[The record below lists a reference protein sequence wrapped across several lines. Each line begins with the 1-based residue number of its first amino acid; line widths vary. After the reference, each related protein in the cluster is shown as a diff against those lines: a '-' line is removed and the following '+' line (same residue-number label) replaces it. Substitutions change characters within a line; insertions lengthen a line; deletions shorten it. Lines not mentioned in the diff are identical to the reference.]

1 MKRHGILN
9 SHISKVLTDLGH
21 TDMIV
26 IADCGLPIPAGVER
40 IDLALEL
47 GTPSFADVVRVVADD
62 MAMEQVTLA
71 SEIKEANPIALA
83 AVTKLDVPQDFV
95 SHEAFK
101 ELTKQAKV
109 IIRTGEA
116 TPYANVILHAGV
128 IFKGRKYDAN

>member
-9 SHISKVLTDLGH
+9 SQISKVLADLGH
-21 TDMIV
+21 TDTIV
-26 IADCGLPIPAGVER
+26 IADCGLPIPAGVAR

-47 GTPSFADVVRVVADD
+47 GTPSFVDVVRIVADD
-62 MAMEQVTLA
+62 MAVEQVTLA
-71 SEIKEANPIALA
+71 TEIKAANPVALE
-83 AVTKLDVPQDFV
+83 AVTKLDVPQDYV

-128 IFKGRKYDAN
+128 IF

>member
-9 SHISKVLTDLGH
+9 SHISKVLADLGH

-26 IADCGLPIPAGVER
+26 IADCGLPIPTGVER

-47 GTPSFADVVRVVADD
+47 GTPAFADVLRVVADD
-62 MAMEQVTLA
+62 MAVEQVTLA
-71 SEIKEANPIALA
+71 SEIKDANEAALTTVSQLN
-83 AVTKLDVPQDFV
+83 VTTEYV

-128 IFKGRKYDAN
+128 IF

>member
-9 SHISKVLTDLGH
+9 SQISKVLADLGH
-21 TDMIV
+21 TDTIV
-26 IADCGLPIPAGVER
+26 IADCGLPIPTGVAR

-47 GTPSFADVVRVVADD
+47 GTPSFVDVVRIVADD
-62 MAMEQVTLA
+62 MAVEQVTLA
-71 SEIKEANPIALA
+71 TEIKEANPVALE
-83 AVTKLDVPQDFV
+83 AVTKLDVPQDYV

-128 IFKGRKYDAN
+128 IF

>member
-9 SHISKVLTDLGH
+9 SQISKVLADLGH
-21 TDMIV
+21 TDTIV
-26 IADCGLPIPAGVER
+26 IADCGLPIPAGVAR

-47 GTPSFADVVRVVADD
+47 GTPSFVDVVRIVADD
-62 MAMEQVTLA
+62 MAVEQVTLA
-71 SEIKEANPIALA
+71 SEIKEANPVALE
-83 AVTKLDVPQDFV
+83 AVTKLDVPQDYV

-128 IFKGRKYDAN
+128 IF

>member
-21 TDMIV
+21 TDMVV

-62 MAMEQVTLA
+62 MAIEQVTLA
-71 SEIKEANPIALA
+71 TEINDTNVKALE
-83 AVTKLDVPQDFV
+83 VINQLDVPQDFV

-128 IFKGRKYDAN
+128 IF

>member
-21 TDMIV
+21 TDMVV

-47 GTPSFADVVRVVADD
+47 GTPSFVDVVRIVADD
-62 MAMEQVTLA
+62 MAVEQVTLA
-71 SEIKEANPIALA
+71 SEIKEANPVALE
-83 AVTKLDVPQDFV
+83 AVTKLDVPQDYI

-128 IFKGRKYDAN
+128 IF

>member
-47 GTPSFADVVRVVADD
+47 GTPSFADVVRIVADD
-62 MAMEQVTLA
+62 MAVEQVTLA
-71 SEIKEANPIALA
+71 SEIKEANPVALE
-83 AVTKLDVPQDFV
+83 AVTKLDVPQDYV

-128 IFKGRKYDAN
+128 IF

>member
-9 SHISKVLTDLGH
+9 SQISKVLADLGH
-21 TDMIV
+21 TDTIV

-47 GTPSFADVVRVVADD
+47 GTPSFVDVVRIVADD
-62 MAMEQVTLA
+62 MAVEQVTLA
-71 SEIKEANPIALA
+71 TEIKEANSVALE
-83 AVTKLDVPQDFV
+83 AVTKLDVPQDYV

-128 IFKGRKYDAN
+128 IF

>member
-21 TDMIV
+21 TDMVV

-62 MAMEQVTLA
+62 MAIEQVTLA
-71 SEIKEANPIALA
+71 TEINDTNVNALE
-83 AVTKLDVPQDFV
+83 VINQLDVPQDFV

-101 ELTKQAKV
+101 ELTRQAKV

-128 IFKGRKYDAN
+128 IF

>member
-21 TDMIV
+21 TDMVV
-26 IADCGLPIPAGVER
+26 IADCGLPIPASVER

-47 GTPSFADVVRVVADD
+47 GTPSFVDVVRIVADD
-62 MAMEQVTLA
+62 MAVEQVTLA
-71 SEIKEANPIALA
+71 TEIKEANPVALE
-83 AVTKLDVPQDFV
+83 AVTKLDVPQDYV

-128 IFKGRKYDAN
+128 IF

>member
-21 TDMIV
+21 TDMVV

-47 GTPSFADVVRVVADD
+47 GTPSFVDVVRIVADD
-62 MAMEQVTLA
+62 MAVEQVTLA
-71 SEIKEANPIALA
+71 SEIKEANPVALE
-83 AVTKLDVPQDFV
+83 AVTKLDVPQDYM

-128 IFKGRKYDAN
+128 IF

>member
-9 SHISKVLTDLGH
+9 SQISKVLADLGH

-26 IADCGLPIPAGVER
+26 IADCGLPIPTGVAR

-47 GTPSFADVVRVVADD
+47 GTPAFADVLRVVADD
-62 MAMEQVTLA
+62 MAVEQVTLA
-71 SEIKEANPIALA
+71 TEIKDANEAALTTVSQLN
-83 AVTKLDVPQDFV
+83 VTTEYV

-128 IFKGRKYDAN
+128 IF

>member
-47 GTPSFADVVRVVADD
+47 GTPAFVDVVRIVADD
-62 MAMEQVTLA
+62 MAVEQVTLA
-71 SEIKEANPIALA
+71 SEIKEANPVALE
-83 AVTKLDVPQDFV
+83 AVTKLDVPQDYV

-128 IFKGRKYDAN
+128 IF

>member
-21 TDMIV
+21 TDMVV
-26 IADCGLPIPAGVER
+26 IGDCGLPIPAGVER

-62 MAMEQVTLA
+62 MAIEQVTLA
-71 SEIKEANPIALA
+71 TEINDTNVKALE
-83 AVTKLDVPQDFV
+83 VVNQLDVPQDFV

-128 IFKGRKYDAN
+128 IF

>member
-21 TDMIV
+21 TDMVV

-47 GTPSFADVVRVVADD
+47 GIPSFADVVRVVADD
-62 MAMEQVTLA
+62 MAIEQVTLA
-71 SEIKEANPIALA
+71 TEINDTNVNALE
-83 AVTKLDVPQDFV
+83 VINQLDVPQDFV

-128 IFKGRKYDAN
+128 IF

>member
-47 GTPSFADVVRVVADD
+47 GTPSFVDVVRDRRRRYGGGTGDAGIGNQRGQSGCARGCDEARRTARLCVARSIQGID
-62 MAMEQVTLA
+62 
-71 SEIKEANPIALA
+71 EAGE
-83 AVTKLDVPQDFV
+83 
-95 SHEAFK
+95 SHHPD
-101 ELTKQAKV
+101 
-109 IIRTGEA
+109 G
-116 TPYANVILHAGV
+116 
-128 IFKGRKYDAN
+128 

>member
-62 MAMEQVTLA
+62 MAIEQVTLA
-71 SEIKEANPIALA
+71 TEINDTNVNALE
-83 AVTKLDVPQDFV
+83 VVNQLDVPQDFV

-128 IFKGRKYDAN
+128 IF

>member
-9 SHISKVLTDLGH
+9 SQISKVLADLGH

-26 IADCGLPIPAGVER
+26 IADCGLPIPTGVER

-47 GTPSFADVVRVVADD
+47 GTPAFADVLRVVADD
-62 MAMEQVTLA
+62 MAVERMTLA
-71 SEIKEANPIALA
+71 SEIKDANEVALTTVSQLN
-83 AVTKLDVPQDFV
+83 VTTEYV

-128 IFKGRKYDAN
+128 IF

>member
-21 TDMIV
+21 TDMVV

-62 MAMEQVTLA
+62 MAIEQVTLA
-71 SEIKEANPIALA
+71 TEINDTNVKALE
-83 AVTKLDVPQDFV
+83 VVNQLDVPQDFV

-128 IFKGRKYDAN
+128 IF

>member
-21 TDMIV
+21 TDTVV
-26 IADCGLPIPAGVER
+26 IADCGLPIPAGVKR

-47 GTPSFADVVRVVADD
+47 GTPSFADVVRIVADD
-62 MAMEQVTLA
+62 MAIERVTLA
-71 SEIKEANPIALA
+71 SEIKDTNVAALD
-83 AVTKLDVPQDFV
+83 VITQLDVPQDYV

-128 IFKGRKYDAN
+128 IF

>member
-21 TDMIV
+21 TDMVV

-47 GTPSFADVVRVVADD
+47 GTPSFVDVVRIVADD
-62 MAMEQVTLA
+62 MAVEQVTLA
-71 SEIKEANPIALA
+71 TEIKEANPVALE
-83 AVTKLDVPQDFV
+83 AVTKLDVPQDYV
-95 SHEAFK
+95 SHEVFK

-128 IFKGRKYDAN
+128 IF

>member
-26 IADCGLPIPAGVER
+26 IADCGLPIPTGVAR

-47 GTPSFADVVRVVADD
+47 GTPAFADVLRVVADD
-62 MAMEQVTLA
+62 MAVEQVTLA
-71 SEIKEANPIALA
+71 SEIKEANEAALTTVSQLN
-83 AVTKLDVPQDFV
+83 VTTEYV

-128 IFKGRKYDAN
+128 IF

>member
-9 SHISKVLTDLGH
+9 SQISKVLADLGH

-26 IADCGLPIPAGVER
+26 IADCGLPIPTGVAR

-47 GTPSFADVVRVVADD
+47 GTPAFADVLRVVADD
-62 MAMEQVTLA
+62 MAVEQVTLA
-71 SEIKEANPIALA
+71 SEIKDANEAALTTVSQLN
-83 AVTKLDVPQDFV
+83 VTTEYV

-128 IFKGRKYDAN
+128 IF

>member
-9 SHISKVLTDLGH
+9 SHISKVLADLGH
-21 TDMIV
+21 TDMVV
-26 IADCGLPIPAGVER
+26 IADCGLPIPTGVER

-47 GTPSFADVVRVVADD
+47 GTPAFADVLRIVADD
-62 MAMEQVTLA
+62 MAVEQVTLA
-71 SEIKEANPIALA
+71 TEIKDANEAALTTVSQLN
-83 AVTKLDVPQDFV
+83 VTTEYV

-128 IFKGRKYDAN
+128 IF

>member
-21 TDMIV
+21 TDMVV

-62 MAMEQVTLA
+62 MAIEQVTLA
-71 SEIKEANPIALA
+71 TEINDTNVNALE
-83 AVTKLDVPQDFV
+83 VVNQLDVPQDFV

-128 IFKGRKYDAN
+128 IF

>member
-9 SHISKVLTDLGH
+9 SHISKVLADLGH
-21 TDMIV
+21 TDMVV
-26 IADCGLPIPAGVER
+26 IADCGLPIPTGVER

-47 GTPSFADVVRVVADD
+47 GTPAFADVLRVVAND
-62 MAMEQVTLA
+62 MAVEQVTLA
-71 SEIKEANPIALA
+71 TEIKDANEAALTTVSQLN
-83 AVTKLDVPQDFV
+83 VTTEYV

-128 IFKGRKYDAN
+128 IF

>member
-21 TDMIV
+21 TDMVV

-40 IDLALEL
+40 IDLVLEL

-62 MAMEQVTLA
+62 MAIEQVTLA
-71 SEIKEANPIALA
+71 TEINDTNVNALE
-83 AVTKLDVPQDFV
+83 VVNQLDVPQDFV

-128 IFKGRKYDAN
+128 IF

>member
-47 GTPSFADVVRVVADD
+47 GTPSFADVVRIVADD

-128 IFKGRKYDAN
+128 IF